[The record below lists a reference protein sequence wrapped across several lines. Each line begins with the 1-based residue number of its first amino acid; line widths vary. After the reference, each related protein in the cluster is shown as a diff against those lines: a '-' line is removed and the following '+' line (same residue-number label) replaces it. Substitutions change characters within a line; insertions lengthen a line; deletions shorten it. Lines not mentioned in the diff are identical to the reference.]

1 LDVEKRTAGRLYSG
15 IVMTAASPL
24 DSNSLEID
32 MDLVMMDDPDIWSS
46 YEETLT
52 FLAFVSKETKAKIPC
67 LPRIQVIDDAH
78 LIGVMTETNQFMEIQ
93 PHIPE
98 PLIPAAAI
106 PAGMKPLD
114 VIAYNTTN
122 PNDADAEVQTGAGED
137 ADRVRYV
144 RRIQLETEMYELFR
158 NAMRIMLNKIKN
170 MDKKKQV
177 EDIIRANDGAGHH
190 DKIREIMRI
199 CREMGE
205 PFIQFTA
212 MSDAVLDAFGS
223 SSSAFMRCISAE
235 NRIEYGAKTCM
246 RTVHPEPHKC
256 SIILP
261 HKNLINGIDNRT
273 FYYGKL
279 ADELLRY
286 TRIRRFLLSSSS
298 SLTSLMPLKYDLHE
312 DEIILLH
319 SQLENYFEHLEPGA
333 GTINRFVR
341 YNTFD
346 TANPELNPGEIP
358 SNQYVAPAGN
368 LGGDLPKEMTDER
381 VCAPLALKPLAG
393 AAAHYFPKTMQQLA
407 FDSATGECTFEAF
420 ISIMKEENAVYA
432 GIGVRELKSILVNK
446 YGELM
451 RTHKVQMMKYY
462 QHITTNRNVLAS
474 NVHDFIMN
482 SFHYMTHLDLWILAQ
497 HFQIPIVLIAGQ
509 IQYPLIENQQPALV
523 LHSEP
528 VLGTANANFYYV
540 MTMGRTRD
548 VAPMYRVIRTGAN
561 EMKFSLNQCTNAAFV
576 QQVET
581 QLVRG
586 VVPVADF
593 VAGYV
598 PAVKKRL
605 GLHAAEEEA

>member
-1 LDVEKRTAGRLYSG
+1 
-15 IVMTAASPL
+15 
-24 DSNSLEID
+24 
-32 MDLVMMDDPDIWSS
+32 
-46 YEETLT
+46 
-52 FLAFVSKETKAKIPC
+52 
-67 LPRIQVIDDAH
+67 
-78 LIGVMTETNQFMEIQ
+78 
-93 PHIPE
+93 
-98 PLIPAAAI
+98 
-106 PAGMKPLD
+106 
-114 VIAYNTTN
+114 
-122 PNDADAEVQTGAGED
+122 
-137 ADRVRYV
+137 
-144 RRIQLETEMYELFR
+144 
-158 NAMRIMLNKIKN
+158 
-170 MDKKKQV
+170 
-177 EDIIRANDGAGHH
+177 
-190 DKIREIMRI
+190 
-199 CREMGE
+199 
-205 PFIQFTA
+205 
-212 MSDAVLDAFGS
+212 
-223 SSSAFMRCISAE
+223 
-235 NRIEYGAKTCM
+235 
-246 RTVHPEPHKC
+246 
-256 SIILP
+256 
-261 HKNLINGIDNRT
+261 
-273 FYYGKL
+273 
-279 ADELLRY
+279 
-286 TRIRRFLLSSSS
+286 
-298 SLTSLMPLKYDLHE
+298 
-312 DEIILLH
+312 
-319 SQLENYFEHLEPGA
+319 
-333 GTINRFVR
+333 
-341 YNTFD
+341 
-346 TANPELNPGEIP
+346 
-358 SNQYVAPAGN
+358 VAPAGN

-523 LHSEP
+523 LYANANAN
-528 VLGTANANFYYV
+528 ANANFYYV

-581 QLVRG
+581 QVVRG

-598 PAVKKRL
+598 PAVKKRVD
-605 GLHAAEEEA
+605 LHAAEEEA